1 MRGLITQILTAASIA
16 GAANAAPWTQAEG
29 DWYSRALI
37 ARDTLDGAEGWRAD
51 LYGEYG
57 INDRWTLTAK
67 SEAVTYPD
75 FTEFDR
81 EALRLSIRRQ
91 LL

>member
-16 GAANAAPWTQAEG
+16 GA
-29 DWYSRALI
+29 
-37 ARDTLDGAEGWRAD
+37 AEGWRAD